1 MSDPRVFM
9 AFPPFYTE
17 TSRLLILGSFPS
29 VLSRKQNF
37 YYGNPRNRFWN
48 TLASLAGEA
57 APQSVPDKKD
67 FLTRHDIALWDVVKE
82 CKIKGSL
89 DADITDYTIQ
99 NIPELLNNAPDIE
112 LIALNGGTAFR
123 FFKRAFPQYDNV
135 VALPSTSPANTRF
148 DYAVWEQNIG
158 RFFKR

>member
-29 VLSRKQNF
+29 VLSRKQK
-37 YYGNPRNRFWN
+37 
-48 TLASLAGEA
+48 LASLAGEA

-67 FLTRHDIALWDVVKE
+67 FLARHDIALWDVVKE

-123 FFKRAFPQYDNV
+123 FFKRAFPQYGNV

-148 DYAVWEQNIG
+148 DYAVWKQNIG

>member
-57 APQSVPDKKD
+57 APQ
-67 FLTRHDIALWDVVKE
+67 
-82 CKIKGSL
+82 
-89 DADITDYTIQ
+89 
-99 NIPELLNNAPDIE
+99 IP
-112 LIALNGGTAFR
+112 
-123 FFKRAFPQYDNV
+123 
-135 VALPSTSPANTRF
+135 
-148 DYAVWEQNIG
+148 
-158 RFFKR
+158 